1 MTNVISKKDVEISN
15 DKKLLQ
21 KLKQQLE
28 EKSIEIE
35 EKDKIK
41 QQLEDEDDYST
52 DESDDNKEDQNIK
65 QGMLIGRG
73 HFGKEFQ
80 VREGMEKEAIS
91 LRNEWKC
98 QQK

>member
-1 MTNVISKKDVEISN
+1 MLRPTNKQKFEKRLQFISKQVLN
-15 DKKLLQ
+15 LLATR
-21 KLKQQLE
+21 KV
-28 EKSIEIE
+28 EIE
-35 EKDKIK
+35 EKDKIIH
-41 QQLEDEDDYST
+41 QLEDEDDYST